1 MISTTRL
8 FAVVHQVKKTV
19 ALSFVVR
26 HLPKFEKL
34 PGENTEAEVKR

>member
-8 FAVVHQVKKTV
+8 FAVVHQVKTV

-34 PGENTEAEVKR
+34 PPEAEVKR